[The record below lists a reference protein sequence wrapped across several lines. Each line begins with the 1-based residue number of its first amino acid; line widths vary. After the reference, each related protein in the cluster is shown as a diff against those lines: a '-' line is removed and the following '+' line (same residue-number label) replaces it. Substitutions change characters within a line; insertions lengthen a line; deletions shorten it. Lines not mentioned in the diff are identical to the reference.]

1 MKIAIFSWEY
11 PPFLVGGLGVY
22 AYNISKKFV
31 ERGNDVSIFSLNAG
45 FEEFEE
51 SEGIKVYRPS
61 FPDSSKLFNFF
72 VNEDLRKWGSN
83 IKIFS
88 DIFTYNLFSA
98 KKFQD
103 LLKNEKF
110 DLIAVHDWLSAFSGL
125 ILKNFNLPIIFHLHS
140 AEQQRNL
147 GSGSEVL
154 IALEKKMGEEANK
167 IITVSNSMKNFLTS
181 IGFDERKISVCYNGC
196 DPKVYDPKN
205 ADSELVAKL
214 RKKYNLQEHTLFF
227 IGRFV
232 WFKGIF
238 NLIKAMPFVL
248 EEFPKT
254 KLIMVGQGWDYS
266 ELIKLRNYLKLN
278 EKVIL
283 INKWLSEKEKVAH
296 YALADVCV
304 FPSITEPFGIVASEA
319 MAMEKPVVVGASNV
333 NGLKE
338 QVIPSGKDRTGVHVN
353 GEDPKDIAWGIK
365 VVLENF
371 EEARKWGK
379 NGRKRV
385 LENFTWD
392 IAANKTLE
400 IYSELLK

>member
-22 AYNISKKFV
+22 TYNMAKKFF
-31 ERGNDVSIFSLNAG
+31 EKGNDVSIFSLNVNG
-45 FEEFEE
+45 EEFEE
-51 SEGIKVYRPS
+51 NEGIKIYRPS
-61 FPDSSKLFNFF
+61 FPDSSKLFEFF

-88 DIFTYNLFSA
+88 DIFSYNLLSA
-98 KKFQD
+98 KKFQEI
-103 LLKNEKF
+103 LKKENF

-125 ILKNFNLPIIFHLHS
+125 ILKSLKLPIAFHLHS
-140 AEQQRNL
+140 AEKQRNL

-154 IALEKKMGEEANK
+154 IILEKRMGEEADK
-167 IITVSNSMKNFLTS
+167 IITVSNSMKSFLAS

-196 DPKVYDPKN
+196 DPKIYDPKN
-205 ADSELVAKL
+205 VDFELVENL
-214 RKKYNLQEHTLFF
+214 RKSYKLEDYTLFF

-238 NLIKAMPFVL
+238 NLVKAMPFVL

-254 KLIMVGQGWDYS
+254 KLIMVGQGWDFAN
-266 ELIKLRNYLKLN
+266 LKKLVEELKLN
-278 EKVIL
+278 EKIL
-283 INKWLSEKEKVAH
+283 LVNRWLSEKEKVAH

-371 EEARKWGK
+371 EEAKKWGK

-392 IAANKTLE
+392 IAASKTLE
-400 IYSELLK
+400 IYRQLLK

>member
-31 ERGNDVSIFSLNAG
+31 ERGNDVSIFSLNVG
-45 FEEFEE
+45 LEEFEE
-51 SEGIKVYRPS
+51 SEDIKIYRPS

-88 DIFTYNLFSA
+88 DIFSYNLFSA
-98 KKFQD
+98 KKFQE

-110 DLIAVHDWLSAFSGL
+110 DLIAIHDWLSAFSGL

-205 ADSELVAKL
+205 AEPELVEKL
-214 RKKYNLQEHTLFF
+214 RKKYDLQENTLFF

-238 NLIKAMPFVL
+238 NLVKAMPFVL

-254 KLIMVGQGWDYS
+254 KLIMVGQGWDYN
-266 ELIKLRNYLKLN
+266 ELIKLRDHLKLN

-338 QVIPSGKDRTGVHVN
+338 QVIPSGEDRTGVHVN

-365 VVLENF
+365 VVLENL

-392 IAANKTLE
+392 IVANKTLE

>member
-31 ERGNDVSIFSLNAG
+31 ERGNDVSIFSLNVG
-45 FEEFEE
+45 LEEFEE
-51 SEGIKVYRPS
+51 SEDIKIYRPS

-88 DIFTYNLFSA
+88 DIFSYNLFSA
-98 KKFQD
+98 KKFQE

-110 DLIAVHDWLSAFSGL
+110 DLIAIHDWLSAFSGL

-205 ADSELVAKL
+205 AEPELVEKL
-214 RKKYNLQEHTLFF
+214 RKKYDLQENTLFF

-238 NLIKAMPFVL
+238 NLVKAMPFVL

-254 KLIMVGQGWDYS
+254 KLIMVGQGWDYN
-266 ELIKLRNYLKLN
+266 ELIKLRDHLKLN

-338 QVIPSGKDRTGVHVN
+338 QVIPSGEDRTGVHVN

-365 VVLENF
+365 VVLENL
-371 EEARKWGK
+371 EEAKKWGK

-392 IAANKTLE
+392 IVANKTLE
-400 IYSELLK
+400 IYSEILK